1 MDPEGN
7 LHIDMSALSFASTVI
22 LTGVVVCGVAK
33 AQSTP
38 DPSASDKMAYWSVQR
53 RGANYGPV
61 RLRPADLQ
69 AAVNAGID
77 FLRLRDSLRSTSRD
91 FLIGDADRYQG
102 INKGRFAYPDRMP
115 AGNDSTA
122 VWNIEKLRA
131 IVEPVRAFAARYDVP
146 KHRIISS
153 EFWCDRRVDGA
164 ALYLADEMRIYNEL
178 GWHWAF
184 YGFRGEGAWTG
195 LDYEIPLD
203 ARIAHLWDAEKRGE
217 DLEPLKPRRDNPV
230 WAVIQR
236 ELIAGSPTATA
247 PVFTDV
253 FRSGAEGYASIRI
266 PAVLVTKT
274 GTVLAFAEGRRRP
287 ADQAE
292 NDIVMKRSTDGGKNW
307 SSLRVLHD
315 DGAHSLNNPTVV
327 QEQVSGRIF
336 VWYQRIPS
344 HLKERSQS
352 TATGLEGPDIYRNL
366 ILTSD
371 DDGATWSTPQ
381 DMTATTKRP
390 ERATTIAS
398 GPGIGIQLTRG
409 QHRGRLIIPFNE
421 GPYGVWQNYAVFS
434 DDAGKTWR
442 FGADVP
448 GALIPDGKGGHRSR
462 INEAQVAEL
471 SDGSVRLDSRQFAG
485 ATVRKTA
492 VSRDGGATW
501 SPAVE
506 LPEVTDPSCMAGLL
520 RYSFDDAA
528 GRGRLLHTGPD
539 STKRERGTVWLSLD
553 DGATWPVKR
562 VLWPGAFAY
571 SVPTRLADG
580 TVGVLFEA
588 DDYRRI
594 VFARFPIAWIEKG
607 YSQKKLPG
615 VVPVAIETSAGA
627 IEELDLTH
635 APVTGGNFLKYVDQ
649 KMYDGGRFHRAVR
662 LDNQIRKDVKIEVVQ
677 AGRDPE
683 RAKTEQGFGPIPLER
698 TSVTGLRH
706 VDGALSMARTGP
718 DTATSDFFICVGDQP
733 SLDFGGPRNSD
744 GQGFAA
750 FGRVT
755 AGMDVVRK
763 IHAGATDDREHL
775 VQPVVIRRVHRR

>member
-1 MDPEGN
+1 
-7 LHIDMSALSFASTVI
+7 MSALWLASTVI

-38 DPSASDKMAYWSVQR
+38 DPSASDKMAYWSAQR
-53 RGANYGPV
+53 RGANHGPV
-61 RLRPADLQ
+61 RLGPADLQ
-69 AAVNAGID
+69 AAANAGID
-77 FLRLRDSLRSTSRD
+77 FE
-91 FLIGDADRYQG
+91 
-102 INKGRFAYPDRMP
+102 P
-115 AGNDSTA
+115 A
-122 VWNIEKLRA
+122 
-131 IVEPVRAFAARYDVP
+131 RAFAARYDVP
-146 KHRIISS
+146 KHRIIVS
-153 EFWCDRRVDGA
+153 EFWCDRRVNGA
-164 ALYLADEMRIYNEL
+164 ALYLADEMPIYNEL

-292 NDIVMKRSTDGGKNW
+292 NDIVMKRSTGSGKNW

-344 HLKERSQS
+344 HLRERSQS
-352 TATGLEGPDIYRNL
+352 TATGLEGPDIYRNF

-381 DMTATTKRP
+381 DMTVTTKRP

-398 GPGIGIQLTRG
+398 GPGMGIQLTRG
-409 QHRGRLIIPFNE
+409 PHQGRLIIPFNE

-501 SPAVE
+501 SP
-506 LPEVTDPSCMAGLL
+506 PPSSRSSPTRAAWPACYATPSMTPW
-520 RYSFDDAA
+520 AA
-528 GRGRLLHTGPD
+528 GACCT
-539 STKRERGTVWLSLD
+539 
-553 DGATWPVKR
+553 R
-562 VLWPGAFAY
+562 VQ
-571 SVPTRLADG
+571 T
-580 TVGVLFEA
+580 
-588 DDYRRI
+588 
-594 VFARFPIAWIEKG
+594 ARSG
-607 YSQKKLPG
+607 
-615 VVPVAIETSAGA
+615 SA
-627 IEELDLTH
+627 
-635 APVTGGNFLKYVDQ
+635 APCG
-649 KMYDGGRFHRAVR
+649 
-662 LDNQIRKDVKIEVVQ
+662 
-677 AGRDPE
+677 
-683 RAKTEQGFGPIPLER
+683 
-698 TSVTGLRH
+698 
-706 VDGALSMARTGP
+706 
-718 DTATSDFFICVGDQP
+718 
-733 SLDFGGPRNSD
+733 
-744 GQGFAA
+744 
-750 FGRVT
+750 
-755 AGMDVVRK
+755 
-763 IHAGATDDREHL
+763 
-775 VQPVVIRRVHRR
+775 